1 MRRAGSP
8 NGTMVREHS
17 VTRSHPEGAPCAT
30 VVVPTRDS
38 ARTVGACL
46 ASISRQSYENLEVIV
61 VDNSS
66 SDATQRIALEHDCA
80 VLTAGPERSTQRNVG
95 ASRASGA
102 YLLFVD
108 SDMVL
113 EPGVILECV
122 KAARAGADAVI
133 VPEVSFGDGFWAQ
146 CKRLERSCY
155 VGDDDIEAARFYARD
170 LFVRLDGFDELLRGP
185 EDWDLSQRARDAGAT
200 IARVSARIHH
210 DEGHLKLTDLLG
222 KKLRYGKS
230 MPAYRR
236 KHRRAARRQSLLVR
250 PAFIR
255 HRRALAAEPLTAAGM
270 LLMKSLELAAGA
282 VGASSA
288 VASDWARSRS
298 SGMSSIVG

>member
-1 MRRAGSP
+1 MA
-8 NGTMVREHS
+8 
-17 VTRSHPEGAPCAT
+17 RSFAPIVNTLHPKGASRT
-30 VVVPTRDS
+30 TIVVPTRNS
-38 ARTVGACL
+38 ARTLEACL
-46 ASISRQSYENLEVIV
+46 ASIARQSYEDLEVIV

-66 SDATQRIALEHDCA
+66 SDATQKIAREHDCA
-80 VLTAGPERSTQRNVG
+80 VLTAGPERSTQRNLG
-95 ASRASGA
+95 ASMASGA

-113 EPGVILECV
+113 EPGVVLECV
-122 KAARAGADAVI
+122 TAARAGADAVI
-133 VPEVSFGDGFWAQ
+133 VPEVSFGDGFWAE

-155 VGDDDIEAARFYARD
+155 VGDDDIEAARFYTRD
-170 LFVRLDGFDELLRGP
+170 LFVRLSGFDELLRAG
-185 EDWDLSQRARDAGAT
+185 EDWDLSQRARDAGAR
-200 IARVSARIHH
+200 IARVSAWIHH
-210 DEGHLKLTDLLG
+210 DEGRLKLTDLLG
-222 KKLRYGKS
+222 KKLRYGRS

-236 KHRRAARRQSLLVR
+236 KHPRAARRQSLLVR

-298 SGMSSIVG
+298 SGTSSIAG